1 MEKRSQAAQPAIE
14 RALIGLDASVT
25 RDANSL
31 SKGVAR
37 AYHERRRPRPVWAG
51 VKGPSTGGVMGTC
64 GVGRSVPRSF
74 AFVSAVVLLLLFC
87 VPSALALEPP
97 RPGELDKYRAD
108 GTLAARQ
115 AFAEKLG
122 NDRLAPGLAAR
133 LKTKAIF
140 EGAGVDGSVF
150 LPPSGWR
157 GMPTKGNVKIL
168 TLLID
173 FNDYPAINSSATI
186 QSKIFG
192 SGVAGDFP
200 YNSLTE
206 YYKRSSYNQLNITG
220 NVLGWYRA
228 GNRSAVTQT
237 AAGREALIKTALKS
251 YEATHDFSQYDN
263 DGDGVIDYFV
273 VVWTGPD
280 TGWSGLWW
288 GYQTSY
294 QDQTVTLDGKKLNTY
309 SWQWECRYSG
319 GSPTTGIYD
328 QIVVLHET
336 GHALGLPDYY
346 DYDDTVGP
354 DGGVGQLDM
363 MDSNWGDHNAFSK
376 WILDWITPQ
385 VVTGAP
391 QSVTLAASGT
401 SGQALLV
408 MPGANSSNP
417 FTEYF
422 MVQNRQRVGND
433 SDCANFSYQN
443 MPNDGLL
450 IWHLDAQLTSRSWG
464 DDYLFDNSYTTHKL
478 LRLMEADGLEEIE
491 NVTNSWANAGDYYNA
506 GKTFTDSTAP
516 NSKKYNGSASNVS
529 VTGISG
535 PGLSMTFQAG
545 VSGAPPGAP
554 TVTSFLPTS
563 GAVGSLVTITGTNLS
578 GASAVSFNGTAAT
591 SFTPVGATQVTA
603 TVPTASTSGT
613 ISVTTPNGTGF
624 SAGSFTVTGSPPSG
638 DDDDIPGVA
647 IPGSPFNGSIS
658 ESTDLDDVFRIA
670 LTTGQTLK
678 ASITGPAGSDF
689 RLYLYAPGTASVKDS
704 DTPYLAVA
712 HGPAY
717 PCSFTYKATMSG
729 TFYLDA
735 YAETGA
741 GSYSVTYSAA
751 AKAKI
756 TRLSPTSAKRGGTVT
771 ITGTGFGK
779 TRGSSSVKFGATA
792 CTKYVSWSA
801 TQIKCKVPASAK
813 YGVVKVTVKTAAGT
827 SNAKSFTVK
836 R

>member
-1 MEKRSQAAQPAIE
+1 
-14 RALIGLDASVT
+14 
-25 RDANSL
+25 
-31 SKGVAR
+31 
-37 AYHERRRPRPVWAG
+37 
-51 VKGPSTGGVMGTC
+51 MGTC
-64 GVGRSVPRSF
+64 GVGRFVSRSF

-87 VPSALALEPP
+87 VSSALALEPP
-97 RPGELDKYRAD
+97 RPGELGKYRAD

-133 LKTKAIF
+133 LKTKAIL
-140 EGAGVDGSVF
+140 ESAGVDASVF

-173 FNDYPAINSSATI
+173 FNDYPAINSSASI
-186 QSKIFG
+186 QSRIFG

-206 YYKRSSYNQLNITG
+206 YYARSSYNQLNIGG

-237 AAGREALIKTALKS
+237 DAGREALIKTALKS

-263 DGDGVIDYFV
+263 DGNGVIDYFV

-280 TGWSGLWW
+280 TGWSGFWW
-288 GYQTSY
+288 GYQPRNE
-294 QDQTVTLDGKKLNTY
+294 DQTVTLDGKTLNTY

-319 GSPTTGIYD
+319 GSPTTGVYD

-354 DGGVGQLDM
+354 DGGVGGLDM
-363 MDSNWGDHNAFSK
+363 MDSAWGDHNAFSK

-401 SGQALLV
+401 SDQALLV
-408 MPGANSSNP
+408 MPGASSSSP

-433 SDCANFSYQN
+433 SNCSNIPDQN

-464 DDYLFDNSYTTHKL
+464 DDYLYDNSYTSHKL
-478 LRLMEADGLEEIE
+478 LRLMEADGLEEIQ
-491 NVTNSWANAGDYYNA
+491 TSSAWADAGDYYNT
-506 GKTFTDSTAP
+506 GKTFTGSTAP

-529 VTGISG
+529 VTGISN
-535 PGLSMTFQAG
+535 PGLLMTFQAG
-545 VSGAPPGAP
+545 ASDAPPGAP
-554 TVTSFLPTS
+554 TVSSFAPTS
-563 GAVGSLVTITGTNLS
+563 GPVGTSVTITGTNLS
-578 GASAVSFNGTAAT
+578 GVSAVRFNGTAAT
-591 SFTPVGATQVTA
+591 SFTPVGATQVMA
-603 TVPTASTSGT
+603 TVPTAATSGT
-613 ISVTTPNGTGF
+613 ISVTTANGTGF

-647 IPGSPFNGSIS
+647 IPASPFTGSLS
-658 ESTDLDDVFRIA
+658 NVTDRDDVFSVRLGA
-670 LTTGQTLK
+670 GDTLK
-678 ASITGPAGSDF
+678 ASLTGAAGTDF
-689 RLYLYAPGTASVKDS
+689 DLYLYPPGTATVRIEGGTVASAVSASYPDAFIY
-704 DTPYLAVA
+704 TP
-712 HGPAY
+712 
-717 PCSFTYKATMSG
+717 TQSG
-729 TFYLDA
+729 TYYLDV
-735 YAETGA
+735 YAFSGA
-741 GSYSVTYSAA
+741 GAGAYTVTYSVAPA
-751 AKAKI
+751 AKARI
-756 TRLSPTSAKRGGTVT
+756 TKLSPTSAKRGVTVT

-779 TRGSSSVKFGATA
+779 TRGSSSVKWGTIA

-801 TQIKCKVPASAK
+801 TQIKCKVPATAK
-813 YGVVKVTVKTAAGT
+813 YGAVKVTVKTSAGT
-827 SNAKSFTVK
+827 SNAKSFTV
-836 R
+836 RR